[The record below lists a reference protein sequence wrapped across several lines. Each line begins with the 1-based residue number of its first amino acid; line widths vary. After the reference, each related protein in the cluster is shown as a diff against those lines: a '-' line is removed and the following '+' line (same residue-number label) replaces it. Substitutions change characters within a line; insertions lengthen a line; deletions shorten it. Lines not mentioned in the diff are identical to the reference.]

1 MEEMLSLS
9 EEDIK
14 LRYITPSICNKGWS
28 FNDISMEAKVKL
40 TDGKIN
46 LSGNLVARSKAKFAD
61 YVLYYNRATPI
72 ALRAGTGMNQV
83 LAPCPPVRP
92 TYACPHAVSA
102 ARTTHIVSP
111 GYLRTV
117 LPPPSRTYRQPTV
130 RTTIHGTH

>member
-46 LSGNLVARSKAKFAD
+46 LRGNLVARGKAKYAD
-61 YVLYYNRATPI
+61 YVLY
-72 ALRAGTGMNQV
+72 
-83 LAPCPPVRP
+83 
-92 TYACPHAVSA
+92 
-102 ARTTHIVSP
+102 
-111 GYLRTV
+111 
-117 LPPPSRTYRQPTV
+117 
-130 RTTIHGTH
+130 